1 MRCPDQDLASE
12 LAGSKFSIQLR
23 FLQLEAQVV
32 SNSQDCLRSSSCK
45 RRLCQLLLL
54 SQVQVPPIVYLVGDG
69 SIDARA
75 KRRLGNQT
83 VEPRKGL
90 LEELAGPAQFR
101 PWVAGPRIVPKISIL
116 GEPSTNL
123 QPPGFLSFN
132 PLFEIWM
139 WTYSGNSFVKW
150 WKWTS
155 CWAGSIQTHSV
166 PETDVNIIIYDI
178 NIAFKHMAGNV
189 LEGFFGWNLSQCSCS
204 H

>member
-1 MRCPDQDLASE
+1 MHNSLVIQFTGCQVKLGGFPIATVFSQVFFTVRCPDQDLARE

-23 FLQLEAQVV
+23 LLQLEAQVV
-32 SNSQDCLRSSSCK
+32 SDSQDCLRSSSCK

-116 GEPSTNL
+116 G
-123 QPPGFLSFN
+123 
-132 PLFEIWM
+132 
-139 WTYSGNSFVKW
+139 
-150 WKWTS
+150 
-155 CWAGSIQTHSV
+155 
-166 PETDVNIIIYDI
+166 
-178 NIAFKHMAGNV
+178 
-189 LEGFFGWNLSQCSCS
+189 
-204 H
+204 